1 MTMTDKICYGI
12 LWKIMVYLIYTIS
25 ISCGWRL
32 NEGIH
37 EAKKD

>member
-1 MTMTDKICYGI
+1 MENNGI
-12 LWKIMVYLIYTIS
+12 LNYTIS